1 MSAALVF
8 VLAAMLLL
16 GGAALAAAARWGMSD
31 FWRQYQG
38 SYVPE
43 DAAQHIQTDLSTTG
57 TNHATIDVKELYY
70 DGRSVYLTVDVTPKS
85 DKLLLIPDYLSIAND
100 GWENLTKEAAAEGE
114 QVKTILEVWRERGYQ
129 EAMAV
134 SADVLME
141 GDETPR
147 LATESMDAVLSEDGT
162 LTISLMAQYEEALEN
177 RTALLRLA
185 FRRYD
190 QPEKGEAGLSREAFA
205 EFTTRLPLEVQ
216 QKGQRYVSTE
226 PKVFESVGVRVNRV
240 TVDVQPLNIYTRIE
254 FSVVDEEK
262 YAAQDGGLWFEFI
275 DPQSTEESYWK
286 QRLSA
291 GVDTGGSIGQEDT
304 NLFVQEET
312 LGANELHDAYTLR
325 AYNCWDKTRY
335 ESHTFDMVLE

>member
-1 MSAALVF
+1 MKHDEIHVRLREE
-8 VLAAMLLL
+8 LACAQVSSSLKRRTM
-16 GGAALAAAARWGMSD
+16 
-31 FWRQYQG
+31 
-38 SYVPE
+38 
-43 DAAQHIQTDLSTTG
+43 DAAQYIQTDLSTTG

-114 QVKTILEVWRERGYQ
+114 QVKTILEVWQARGYR

-134 SADVLME
+134 SVDVLLE
-141 GDETPR
+141 GDETVRPV
-147 LATESMDAVLSEDGT
+147 TDSVDAVLGEDGT
-162 LTISLMAQYEEALEN
+162 LTISLMAQYEETMEN
-177 RTALLRLA
+177 RTGLLRLA

-190 QPEKGEAGLSREAFA
+190 QPEKCEAGLSGETFA
-205 EFTTRLPLEVQ
+205 EFTTRLPLEVRQ
-216 QKGQRYVSTE
+216 QGQRYVGTE
-226 PKVFESVGVRVNRV
+226 AKVFESVGVCVNRV
-240 TVDVQPLNIYTRIE
+240 TVDVQPLNIYARIE

-275 DPQSTEESYWK
+275 DPESTEESYWK

-291 GVDTGGSIGQEDT
+291 GVNTGGSIGQEDA
-304 NLFVQEET
+304 NFFVQEET
-312 LGANELHDAYTLR
+312 LGANELHGAYTLR